1 MSEVEDLTQRQGGAV
16 PLRVLRNRAVVDVEV
31 PTVPLSVGGEQ
42 GLNQDRLIFALGLL
56 VQTAPL
62 ALSSQRG
69 VSADGGVYV
78 SARFPGSP
86 ASVSGP
92 PPTSRITHVDGQPTP
107 SLNAFLAVLK
117 SHEGKEESCVIAY
130 KELSGSTRVCAVR
143 VGCEALLLAPP
154 LATDWSRRRVF
165 RSSSSPRTGGSPR
178 FVQRASPGGGST
190 TQPARHMTC
199 AQCNPH
205 DLVFENTVCIPTHS
219 RPALA
224 PCTCTTAQATLWQ
237 LGLRL
242 QIDVCP
248 ETSVTSQHAGATCL

>member
-1 MSEVEDLTQRQGGAV
+1 MLSVSLNPESITIADGDVLLAVGGKQVTLMSEVEDLTQRQGGAV

-107 SLNAFLAVLK
+107 TLEAFLAVLK
-117 SHEGKEESCVIAY
+117 NHAGKEESCVIAY

-143 VGCEALLLAPP
+143 PGCDDPLVPP
-154 LATDWSRRRVF
+154 LTRSFVCSGQARAHALGRLRDSRRRGSLAAH
-165 RSSSSPRTGGSPR
+165 RPLKSSL
-178 FVQRASPGGGST
+178 
-190 TQPARHMTC
+190 ARHTC
-199 AQCNPH
+199 SSMQSA
-205 DLVFENTVCIPTHS
+205 
-219 RPALA
+219 
-224 PCTCTTAQATLWQ
+224 
-237 LGLRL
+237 RL
-242 QIDVCP
+242 
-248 ETSVTSQHAGATCL
+248 SL